1 MRLYRFIAA
10 LFVGSIPLL
19 PAFAA
24 DVKIEGVKFSEVI
37 VGPKLKADD
46 LKGHVVLVELW
57 GVH

>member
-1 MRLYRFIAA
+1 
-10 LFVGSIPLL
+10 
-19 PAFAA
+19 
-24 DVKIEGVKFSEVI
+24 VKIEGVKFGEVI

>member
-1 MRLYRFIAA
+1 MRLPQFAVVL
-10 LFVGSIPLL
+10 LFGFLLML

-24 DVKIEGVKFSEVI
+24 DAKIEGVKFGEVI
-37 VGPKLKADD
+37 VGPKLTPDD